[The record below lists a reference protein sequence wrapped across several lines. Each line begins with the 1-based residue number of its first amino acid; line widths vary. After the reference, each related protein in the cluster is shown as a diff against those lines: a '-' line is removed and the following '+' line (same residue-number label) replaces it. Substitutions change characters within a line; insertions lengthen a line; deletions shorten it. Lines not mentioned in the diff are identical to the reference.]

1 MKTTLEIPDMLFRKA
16 KATAAQQGR
25 TLREFVTE
33 AVQEKLSV
41 PKGKPSATPAWME
54 LFGSAKKH
62 AASLREIDAMVEQE
76 FGQIEPEDRE

>member
-33 AVQEKLSV
+33 AVQEKLSAQ
-41 PKGKPSATPAWME
+41 KGEPSATPAWME

-62 AASLREIDAMVEQE
+62 AASLRGIDAMVEQE